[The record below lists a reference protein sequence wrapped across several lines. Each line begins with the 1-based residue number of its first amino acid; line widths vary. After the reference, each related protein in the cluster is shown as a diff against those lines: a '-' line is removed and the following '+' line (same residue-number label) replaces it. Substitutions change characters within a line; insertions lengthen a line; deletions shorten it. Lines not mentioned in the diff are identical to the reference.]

1 MAFDKLVSNSVVGA
15 TKNGIKMNLTVTAL
29 KNKAIDTVA
38 TQVEKEVPIEL
49 PFSTREVL
57 NGGTLPS
64 NFLSPNVLNTA
75 KDLAPPISE
84 PQRVQIIST
93 LDGIENAL
101 NGVIQT
107 VNVVKGTVNTIT
119 SPLNTLETVAST
131 LNIAIS
137 ALEGAITAVKA
148 IPIPL
153 GAPVGVGVPA
163 NITTGFADILVKT
176 DKKIDKIKPPLE
188 AVPDAIAIVN
198 RILIPIIASLN
209 SFDPIFQNTIQIIT
223 FIRLLLQ
230 SGPVSQSDID
240 STLSDIT
247 SGIQESLAVTAGPEL
262 SSSNPEENDA
272 ANNTLLEQLDPNS
285 SNPLFYKGFRLIL
298 EFDPDNTFS
307 FPARRIKATRTIS
320 ANFIYNETGEEIP
333 VTLYSTPPDQG
344 SGVVNTSS
352 PYSFSTSTQVLVEE
366 TKFNIDQFLL
376 EFIGPPPV
384 EEEPV
389 LENIN
394 LSSPTPLTPAQL
406 LENAVNQARQSLID
420 RGFTE
425 KEARWIQ
432 EKSGLLVQNVVQQ
445 IDNGL
450 TPEGFF
456 KQILINKGLNEDFVT
471 YLLSPSGS
479 TAFTWVEYTE
489 TLPSPLT
496 FTSIKQ
502 LIQIA
507 VIQFKLDSNVAL
519 SFFL

>member
-1 MAFDKLVSNSVVGA
+1 MSFDKLIITSMSGVA
-15 TKNGIKMNLTVTAL
+15 KNGIKMDLAVATL
-29 KNKAIDTVA
+29 KDKVIDTTA
-38 TQVEKEVPIEL
+38 TQIENQVPIEL
-49 PFSTREVL
+49 PFDTRRIL
-57 NGGTLPS
+57 LGSNLPT
-64 NFLSPNVLNTA
+64 NFLTPEVINTA
-75 KDLAPPISE
+75 QDLSPTITE
-84 PQRVQIIST
+84 PQRIQITQT
-93 LDGIENAL
+93 LDRIENSL
-101 NGVIQT
+101 NSVIQT
-107 VNVVKGTVNTIT
+107 KNTLSGTLNSIT
-119 SPLNTLETVAST
+119 APLNTVQT
-131 LNIAIS
+131 LGNTLSGVITGIKTGVNIIK
-137 ALEGAITAVKA
+137 I

-153 GAPVGVGVPA
+153 GAPLGVGVFA
-163 NITTGFADILVKT
+163 NVVTGFADALDTLGKAL
-176 DKKIDKIKPPLE
+176 DKIEGPLKII
-188 AVPDAIAIVN
+188 PDAISQIN
-198 RILIPIIASLN
+198 NILIPIVNNLN
-209 SFDPIFQNTIQIIT
+209 SFDPIFDKTIKIIA

-230 SGPVSQSDID
+230 PPPVFQSDID
-240 STLSDIT
+240 LTLSDIT

-262 SSSNPEENDA
+262 SSSNPEENDVV
-272 ANNTLLEQLDPNS
+272 NNSLLFLLEN
-285 SNPLFYKGFRLIL
+285 NKLFYRGFKLTL
-298 EFDPDNTFS
+298 EFDPNNTLS

-320 ANFIYNETGEEIP
+320 ADNASNQTGEAIP
-333 VTLYSTPPDQG
+333 VTLYSAPPDQG

-352 PYSFSTSTQVLVEE
+352 PYSFSTSIQVLVDE
-366 TKFNIDQFLL
+366 TKFNIDQYLL
-376 EFIGPPPV
+376 QFTGPPLV

-394 LSSPTPLTPAQL
+394 LSSPTPLQI

-502 LIQIA
+502 LIQTA